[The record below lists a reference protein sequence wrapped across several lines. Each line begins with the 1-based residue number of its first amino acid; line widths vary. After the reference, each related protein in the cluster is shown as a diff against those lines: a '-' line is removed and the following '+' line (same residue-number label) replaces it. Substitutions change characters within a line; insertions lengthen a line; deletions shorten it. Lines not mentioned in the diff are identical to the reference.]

1 MCQSGSQESVHQ
13 ESMDCFKILREYL
26 GNHEFCPQ
34 IAWGGLSFPC
44 FVSHHPIL
52 GNTINDH
59 LMESP
64 GASGAVAAIDHVPQN
79 WAANG
84 CHVNSNPCQR
94 YIGIVFIYI
103 YVLII
108 VYGVFITYYMYLW
121 STYGLF
127 LVYLTGV
134 WSWYKNNPVVYPT
147 HCNDWEPSPRWQPQV
162 ATSVARRGFR

>member
-1 MCQSGSQESVHQ
+1 MVGKSSIINHQWEMKMKFRYGSIISSHDESALIVKSHHCVSMTINGLIILIYFAVFCTSLAAVLWMCQSGSQESVHQ

-34 IAWGGLSFPC
+34 IDWGGLSFPC

-59 LMESP
+59 LIESP

-84 CHVNSNPCQR
+84 CHVNSNP
-94 YIGIVFIYI
+94 
-103 YVLII
+103 
-108 VYGVFITYYMYLW
+108 
-121 STYGLF
+121 
-127 LVYLTGV
+127 
-134 WSWYKNNPVVYPT
+134 
-147 HCNDWEPSPRWQPQV
+147 
-162 ATSVARRGFR
+162 